1 MSNLFDLLQKIEKN
15 PGMYIGRPSVSDLFM
30 FIVGYE
36 FARGENDSELTD
48 SEESFHT
55 DFQPWL
61 QKRLDI
67 SSVASWA
74 KLIMLTCYSE
84 QEGFKQFFELL
95 NEFQQQK
102 IDRLKAGDLNEI
114 HTQNN
119 ELKFK
124 HQ

>member
-30 FIVGYE
+30 FVMGYE

-61 QKRLDI
+61 QKRLGI
-67 SSVASWA
+67 NSVASWA
-74 KLIMLTCYSE
+74 KLIMLTCHSE

-102 IDRLKAGDLNEI
+102 IDQFEKDLRLI
-114 HTQNN
+114 S
-119 ELKFK
+119 
-124 HQ
+124 